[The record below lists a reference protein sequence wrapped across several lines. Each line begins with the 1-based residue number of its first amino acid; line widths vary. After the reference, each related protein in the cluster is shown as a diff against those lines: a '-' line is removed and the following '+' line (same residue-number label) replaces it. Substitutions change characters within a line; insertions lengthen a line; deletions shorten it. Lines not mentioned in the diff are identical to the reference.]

1 MNLQV
6 SRQEG
11 DKTFYDEIIRTC
23 KGVSNYRADE
33 FYFDN
38 LEGYWQ
44 SKTEL
49 VIGQSYKLWLTT
61 KPKGGTAKPGSLY
74 RDIRSA
80 ELVEGYV
87 PRDQPEY
94 DEDGPVGWNPNEP
107 PYPAE
112 APKRV
117 INVYDLGM
125 AFNQACTLYASEGG
139 GISLDGTFPEII
151 RRIRDRLLYEVIL
164 VPPEPPD
171 SGGSEDEEGYLEV
184 HDPTNDNT
192 NWLLVS
198 NGPEA
203 PIVRSGAVDWGGVAP
218 HPQGQGKFCPLHEM
232 SELGPQG
239 THWYTDKGQRVEC
252 KRGQHA

>member
-61 KPKGGTAKPGSLY
+61 KPKGGNSKPGSLY

-80 ELVEGYV
+80 ELVEGYE
-87 PRDQPEY
+87 PP
-94 DEDGPVGWNPNEP
+94 DEDGPPEPWDENEP

-112 APKRV
+112 QPKRQ

-125 AFNQACTLYASEGG
+125 AFNQACTLYAAGG
-139 GISLDGTFPEII
+139 AISIHGDYPEVI
-151 RRIRDRLLYEVIL
+151 RHIRDRLLYEVIL

-184 HDPTNDNT
+184 HDPIF
-192 NWLLVS
+192 
-198 NGPEA
+198 PEDIPGEIVMVA
-203 PIVRSGAVDWGGVAP
+203 LGTPGELCAQHPNSRFDVDGRHPIFD
-218 HPQGQGKFCPLHEM
+218 GKTHVGWCPE
-232 SELGPQG
+232 EEQDG
-239 THWYTDKGQRVEC
+239 
-252 KRGQHA
+252 